1 MSGKLQMNIFSGLEQ
16 IVEKDY
22 LLGENTWFGLGGK
35 AEYFIRPQT
44 VDQLADVVK
53 RCTENNMPVRILGF
67 GSNLLVRDQG
77 VKGVVLKLDSEAF
90 CKIEYDEFS
99 LRAGA
104 GADLGKLVL
113 ECVRKG
119 LGGIEILAGIP
130 GSVGGAVRMNAGGNF
145 GDFGS
150 AIESVTLMDNQG
162 NIFEKS
168 KPELSF
174 DYRQTNITAKFILDT
189 KVKLYEADPQ
199 QLLRT
204 VKEVWIYKKNT
215 QPLNTRNAGCVFKN
229 PRGMGAGAMIDRTGL
244 KGTKIGGAVV
254 SEKHANF
261 IIAEKGCKSSDVT
274 SLIDTIKKKVK
285 EKFDVELE
293 LEIEIW

>member
-1 MSGKLQMNIFSGLEQ
+1 MSGKSRTNIFSGLEK
-16 IVEKDY
+16 IVEKNFP
-22 LLGENTWFGLGGK
+22 LGQYTWFGLGGN
-35 AEYFIRPQT
+35 AEFFIRPQT
-44 VDQLADVVK
+44 VEQLADVVK
-53 RCTENNMPVRILGF
+53 RCAENDIPLRILGF

-77 VKGVVLKLDSEAF
+77 VKGAVVKLDSPQF
-90 CKIEYDEFS
+90 CKIENNGLS
-99 LRAGA
+99 HTVGA

-113 ECVRKG
+113 DCVRKG
-119 LGGIEILAGIP
+119 FGGIESLAGIP
-130 GSVGGAVRMNAGGNF
+130 GSIGGAVKMNAGGIF

-150 AIESVTLMDNQG
+150 AVESVTLMDNVG
-162 NIFEKS
+162 NVFEKN

-174 DYRQTNITAKFILDT
+174 DYRSTNITAKFIIGAQI
-189 KVKLYEADPQ
+189 KLYEADPQ

-204 VKEVWIYKKNT
+204 VKEIWIYKKNT

-229 PRGMGAGAMIDRTGL
+229 PRGMSAGATIDRTGL

-261 IIAEKGCKSSDVT
+261 IIAEKGCKSGDVIA
-274 SLIDTIKKKVK
+274 LIDTIKQKVK